1 MDSTKPYFVKKASVL
16 TCLFLLAAMAGW
28 SQGLSWKF
36 SPGLQHIH
44 QLILNLHT
52 REAQEL
58 LSRPPARGEELYQIY
73 LLSFS
78 ETLDVLIS
86 EDAAKFDIIDK
97 RFKERLQRLEAMNNS
112 PDALFLQAELHL
124 QRGFSLLNL
133 NQEVNAVFAIR
144 KAYNLVQDGLKKYP
158 DCVPLKKTSGVI
170 QVMVGTVPDK
180 YHWFIALLGM
190 RGSVTVGQKQLNELR
205 ASASSLS
212 VEAGILYYTIKGLI
226 NQQFPEAI
234 QGILASL
241 QQQPENKLLL
251 FLGTNLLMK
260 DARSEEALGFIKTLD
275 QQTSGLPL
283 HYIDYLHAEILLQK
297 GEYDRA
303 ISHYLRFAAAYRS
316 ENFKKDAYYKISLA
330 HWLNGNTDHAKRYF
344 QKARKTGR
352 SVAEP
357 DRVAAAQLEEG
368 RLPNAKLAK
377 VRLAT
382 DGGYYTEAR
391 KLIDQIKL
399 SDLTSLK
406 EQAEY
411 YYRKARLEHRTGNLA
426 GAKVLYDQTIS
437 MAGQQPWYFAA
448 NASLQMGYI
457 CMDEKRFADAETY
470 FNRALAYKKHEY
482 KTSIDGKARSAL
494 ETLKAKKLA

>member
-1 MDSTKPYFVKKASVL
+1 
-16 TCLFLLAAMAGW
+16 
-28 SQGLSWKF
+28 
-36 SPGLQHIH
+36 
-44 QLILNLHT
+44 
-52 REAQEL
+52 
-58 LSRPPARGEELYQIY
+58 
-73 LLSFS
+73 
-78 ETLDVLIS
+78 
-86 EDAAKFDIIDK
+86 
-97 RFKERLQRLEAMNNS
+97 
-112 PDALFLQAELHL
+112 
-124 QRGFSLLNL
+124 
-133 NQEVNAVFAIR
+133 
-144 KAYNLVQDGLKKYP
+144 
-158 DCVPLKKTSGVI
+158 
-170 QVMVGTVPDK
+170 
-180 YHWFIALLGM
+180 
-190 RGSVTVGQKQLNELR
+190 
-205 ASASSLS
+205 

-344 QKARKTGR
+344 EKARKTGR